1 MKTTTHIGALALTL
15 ALLVGLTP
23 QAGAADVTLTANA
36 WLNANGQLTNT
47 TQGVLATATSGT
59 GTQADPYIFDVSG
72 NLNMGSYTILGNT
85 ANTTYNQY
93 SATWRV
99 TGSVTDTGNFDS
111 YTSVNGYYGGNVRIE
126 AGGTIALNRVNARAN
141 LNQNA
146 GSIYLWAT
154 GTVTVATYID
164 TRTGG
169 SGAAGAVTIRSEGP
183 VSGQGITISG
193 SVNGYDG
200 NAYSILTEARI
211 GGFSATS
218 GGAVSLY
225 CQTNITLAAGLSTRY
240 GTAGAVLIR
249 GDVTD
254 GTARAGTV
262 SIGGAGGL
270 RTDSGGRGG
279 NVTVR
284 ATAFQLTGGINTSA
298 AVYQN
303 RTGNV
308 DIDVLENATIGGF
321 IDTRMMYRD
330 FPHGSPG
337 YVKIVARRIALL
349 GVDAGGYS
357 VRTWPGTLYAGRDN
371 THSSVAGDADVTLT
385 GIDTSAEIYDPANPT
400 NSMTSSIYVAGKIG
414 TGRWYSDNAMG
425 NVRIAAVEVQLVG
438 DVTNS
443 SSAASSIMSIRY
455 GTNAYGVVTHLV
467 ENGVRWNGVASHNI
481 TYFMASGTNT
491 FAGDVPYVGKLD
503 VPVPA
508 TIENRPATNI
518 TTTSATFRGYLSS
531 VGSPTSAVSVIWG
544 QTPGVYSNTNSWNA
558 GDWGDYTYPTTN
570 LTLAADGNYYY
581 TFVAANAGGTNA
593 ATPAQYLI
601 TGPLTPVAGDGL
613 CGVSATD
620 TASIAISRP
629 GTCVSGPLT
638 VNYALSGTGTGYVSA
653 SPASGFTLAAGQQ
666 STNVV
671 FTPVKPNVGAPL
683 GVTLTLLPGA
693 YPGDALASDSITV
706 ATVVASDVT
715 LTNDVYIDAAD
726 GGKLKYVS
734 GGGVVAVPWP
744 GATLD
749 GETYAYT
756 YQFNNLTLGG
766 YNIHG
771 ALNHSQSQ
779 ASALFQAGGHVSGGG
794 SFQFHTTAGNLI
806 AGNLRL
812 EAAGSIALS
821 NVWTYLTAPNGT
833 AASTYLWAKGGPVT
847 LTGSINN
854 EGASTRVAPVVVRSE
869 GPVGSR
875 GIAIAG
881 GNSGYSIRT
890 HNGGSSSGGKA
901 VWLCTEGDI
910 TLGGDVVATAS
921 GGGVTIRGNYTNA
934 AIRAGG
940 VVVHGSIPTWVTTGN
955 NIGYGSGNIAVLAT
969 NLVVD
974 GNFLTYCGS
983 IYQRGGGIRVDVTG
997 EARFGGYLDTH
1008 TESDGYGRSSPGP
1021 VFILARRTAINGT
1034 NTTGHSILTKPTATS
1049 GSFWASQPGDGNIT
1063 LTNVDTSTS
1072 GYNPERPLQSDTSSL
1087 SVSGKVEAAYCGVPN
1102 IQGDIYLSAV
1112 EVQLSGEI
1120 ATSAGQNSDIA
1131 VHYGVTTHGIVT
1143 HLVENGVRWNGS
1155 GGHNVIYGVATPV
1168 FYADVP
1174 YKGLWHP
1181 AGTVLVVY

>member
-1 MKTTTHIGALALTL
+1 MRNVTRIGTIMALTL
-15 ALLVGLTP
+15 TLAAAQAL
-23 QAGAADVTLTANA
+23 AADVTLSTNA
-36 WLNANGQLTNT
+36 WLNANGQLTNA
-47 TQGVLATATSGT
+47 TQGVLLTATSGT
-59 GTQADPYIFDVSG
+59 GTAADPYVFDVAG

-99 TGSVTDTGNFDS
+99 TGNVTGTGNFDS
-111 YTSVNGYYGGNVRIE
+111 HTGGNHTYGGNVHIE
-126 AGGTIALNRVNARAN
+126 AGGTIALNRIRAYATMN
-141 LNQNA
+141 SGANG
-146 GSIYLWAT
+146 GSVYLWAT
-154 GTVTVATYID
+154 GTVSVATYID
-164 TRTGG
+164 THAGYN
-169 SGAAGAVTIRSEGP
+169 GAGGAVTIRSEGP
-183 VSGQGITISG
+183 VSGQGIAISG
-193 SVNGYDG
+193 SVTSGDG
-200 NAYSILTEARI
+200 GAYSILTEAGAS
-211 GGFSATS
+211 GGLS

-225 CQTNITLAAGLSTRY
+225 CRTNITLAAGISTRY
-240 GTAGAVLIR
+240 GTAGAVWIR

-254 GTARAGTV
+254 ASARAGTV
-262 SIGGAGGL
+262 SIGGTAGI
-270 RTDSGGRGG
+270 RSEGGGTGG
-279 NVTVR
+279 NVTIR
-284 ATAFQLTGGINTSA
+284 ASTFQLTGGISTKA
-298 AVYQN
+298 ACYMT

-308 DIDVLENATIGGF
+308 DIDVLENATIGGV
-321 IDTRMMYRD
+321 IDTRMLNTS
-330 FPHGSPG
+330 FSQGSPG
-337 YVKIVARRIALL
+337 YVKIVARRTALL
-349 GVDAGGYS
+349 GMDAAGYS
-357 VRTWPGTLYAGRDN
+357 IRTWPGTLNNPA
-371 THSSVAGDADVTLT
+371 SSASAAGDADVTLT
-385 GIDTSAEIYDPANPT
+385 GVDTSAEIYNPANPT
-400 NSMTSSIYVAGKIG
+400 NSMTSSIYVAGKIN
-414 TGRWYSDNAMG
+414 TGRWLNNNAMG
-425 NVRIAAVEVQLVG
+425 NVRITAVEVQLKG

-443 SSAASSIMSIRY
+443 SSTASSIMSIRY

-491 FAGDVPYVGKLD
+491 FAGDVPYAGKLD

-518 TTTSATFRGYLSS
+518 TTTSATFRGYLANA
-531 VGSPTSAVSVIWG
+531 GSPTAAVSVIWG
-544 QTPGVYSNTNSWNA
+544 QAPGVYSHTNSWNV
-558 GDWGDYTYPTTN
+558 GDWCDYTYPTTN

-581 TFVAANAGGTNA
+581 TFVATNAGGTVV

-601 TGPLTPVAGDGL
+601 TGPLTALTGDGI
-613 CGVSATD
+613 CDVSATD

-629 GTCVSGPLT
+629 GTCVSGQLT
-638 VNYALSGTGTGYVSA
+638 VNYALSGAGTGYVSA
-653 SPASGFTLAAGQQ
+653 SPASGFMLAAGQQ

-706 ATVVASDVT
+706 TTVAAPDVT
-715 LTNDVYIDAAD
+715 MTNDVYIDAAD

-749 GETYAYT
+749 GQTYAYT
-756 YQFNNLTLGG
+756 YQFQNLDMGG

-779 ASALFQAGGHVSGGG
+779 ASALFQASGNVSGGG
-794 SFQFHTTAGNLI
+794 SFQFHTAAGNLS

-821 NVWTYLTAPNGT
+821 NVWIYATTPNGV

-847 LTGSINN
+847 LTGSLNA
-854 EGASTRVAPVVVRSE
+854 EGASTRAAPVVVRSE
-869 GPVGSR
+869 GSVGSR
-875 GIAIAG
+875 GIAVAG

-921 GGGVTIRGNYTNA
+921 GGDVTIRGSYTNA
-934 AIRAGG
+934 ALRAGG
-940 VVVHGSIPTWVTTGN
+940 VVVRGSIPTWFITAFN
-955 NIGYGSGNIAVLAT
+955 SGYGAGNIAVLAT

-974 GNFLTYCGS
+974 GSLLTYCS
-983 IYQRGGGIRVDVTG
+983 SLNQRGGGIRVDVTG

-1008 TESDGYGRSSPGP
+1008 TEWDGYGRSSPGP
-1021 VFILARRTAINGT
+1021 VYILARHTAINGT

-1049 GSFWASQPGDGNIT
+1049 GSFWNSQPGDGNIT

-1072 GYNPERPLQSDTSSL
+1072 RYNPAKPLQSDTSSL
-1087 SVSGKVEAAYCGVPN
+1087 SVSGKVEAAYCSAN
-1102 IQGDIYLSAV
+1102 IQGDIFLSAV
-1112 EVQLSGEI
+1112 EVQLAGEI
-1120 ATSAGQNSDIA
+1120 ATSAGPNSDIA

-1155 GGHNVIYGVATPV
+1155 GGHNVTYGIATPV

-1174 YKGLWHP
+1174 YRGIWHP
-1181 AGTVLVVY
+1181 AGTVMVVY